1 MKPIYKII
9 SNGMEIDLGKHLIS
23 LSCHDESG
31 IMSDS
36 CEIVLDD
43 AGSVIAVPAT
53 GANISV
59 YLGYED
65 IGLSHIGSY
74 IVNEISISG
83 TPSRIS
89 IKAHAADFKSTL
101 KEKISGSFSGQTIG
115 SLVNSIASKHGLIP
129 KVSGA
134 LADVVIDHIDQTNES
149 DMHFLTRLAG
159 NYGAIAKPANGNLI
173 FALKGMA
180 KSVSGLDLGTTT
192 LDIMQ
197 VISWS
202 YANTTSNNISK
213 IKISTIG
220 NTNLIA
226 ESKII
231 LTGFKPGI
239 PTVWTITKAEHV
251 LNSQGF
257 KTNIEGEIYGK

>member
-1 MKPIYKII
+1 M
-9 SNGMEIDLGKHLIS
+9 
-23 LSCHDESG
+23 
-31 IMSDS
+31 
-36 CEIVLDD
+36 
-43 AGSVIAVPAT
+43 
-53 GANISV
+53 
-59 YLGYED
+59 
-65 IGLSHIGSY
+65 
-74 IVNEISISG
+74 
-83 TPSRIS
+83 S

-101 KEKISGSFSGQTIG
+101 KERISGSFSGQTIG
-115 SLVNSIASKHGLIP
+115 SLVDLIASKHGLIP

-173 FALKGMA
+173 FAMKWMA

-192 LDIMQ
+192 LDITQ
-197 VISWS
+197 INSWNYS
-202 YANTTSNNISK
+202 STTSNNISK

-226 ESKII
+226 ESKIV

-239 PTVWTITKAEHV
+239 PTIWAITKAEHI
-251 LNSQGF
+251 LSSQGF
-257 KTNIEGEIYGK
+257 KTSIEGKIYDITNA